1 MISLSSCGDSRP
13 RLSIGLKARFLC
25 IPRVGRT
32 LLSVAFDFD
41 FDFDFGFDFDLDFD
55 LDFAFRI
62 AEPFDYLTQQLL

>member
-1 MISLSSCGDSRP
+1 
-13 RLSIGLKARFLC
+13 
-25 IPRVGRT
+25 VGRT